1 MVSFAASATAL
12 AAANA
17 AAFSRGVADDA
28 GRTEDT
34 VDSESL
40 SAEAAAV
47 ASTEAAPATSNAAV
61 ADTTRS
67 GVVGAGRDGGNDAG
81 IVDAGRDADC
91 DVVDTG
97 WTIPEDVVVDV

>member
-61 ADTTRS
+61 ADTRS